1 MRPAQ
6 LLAEIAQQLHW
17 DIVTQQRKR
26 EALSVAYQR
35 AAFEDPDT
43 LAVFAHGDELVR
55 ARLFHAHAAVE
66 AYNIH
71 VQGWHRRAIDLFAW
85 DAIATAADWYSHAG
99 GRTARQFFVLPIYV
113 RPEADGSLPVTPLY
127 SREPRPQG
135 YGVFELVD
143 GHLFLIAAYHRG
155 HEDRAR
161 TLACELLVH
170 DETSAAAVRRH
181 LEHLPGHDAP
191 QDARR
196 ISTRDF
202 EAFAIANAAP
212 RGTKVAAAF
221 DDSPHLAWPA
231 YLPVDP
237 HAPAYS
243 VADFRAAASR
253 PELAP
258 LLSRVAATCVPY
270 TVDATA
276 VVARALFD
284 YIGPGRELDA
294 TFDVLAFERFCAEQ
308 ALQGDPTVQ
317 SPATT
322 SDACTA

>member
-6 LLAEIAQQLHW
+6 QLAEIAQQFHW
-17 DIVTQQRKR
+17 DIATQQRKR

-43 LAVFAHGDELVR
+43 LAIFAHGDQLVR
-55 ARLFHAHAAVE
+55 ARLYHAHAAVE
-66 AYNIH
+66 TYNIH
-71 VQGWHRRAIDLFAW
+71 VQGWDRRAIDLFAW

-99 GRTARQFFVLPIYV
+99 GRAARQFFVLPIHV

-143 GHLFLIAAYHRG
+143 GHLFLLAAYHRG

-170 DETSAAAVRRH
+170 DETSATAIRRH
-181 LEHLPGHDAP
+181 LDLLPGHDVP

-196 ISTRDF
+196 ISTREF

-212 RGTKVAAAF
+212 RGTKIAAAF

-243 VADFRAAASR
+243 VADFRAAATR
-253 PELAP
+253 TDLAP
-258 LLSRVAATCVPY
+258 LLARVASTGVPHI
-270 TVDATA
+270 VDATA
-276 VVARALFD
+276 VIARALFD
-284 YIGPGRELDA
+284 YVGPGRELDA
-294 TFDVLAFERFCAEQ
+294 TFDVRAFEHFCAEHSLPGYRP
-308 ALQGDPTVQ
+308 AQ
-317 SPATT
+317 SVATA
-322 SDACTA
+322 SAICTA